1 MSSAAS
7 GTAVIAVWSELWAGH
22 GPEDRAGLLLAAVD
36 ALGAYEVRAAKRA
49 YRRAIEQGLPEGF
62 ALRGRVFHGPAS
74 DLAVQGER
82 LVPADGGRQALL
94 ELHRSVLERA
104 VDGPDG
110 DGVAYFWQ
118 IAAPYRLGP
127 GDSRLYATWRSITG
141 DQAPE
146 ATVRAALDRWGRD
159 HCDVLHATGRYD
171 FPTLR
176 RAVEGDSAP
185 TPPWS
190 TSSPGTTGTRW
201 PPSCLAASPWTA
213 TNCAGPTPPSTPTS
227 AARSTAS
234 TWTPSSP
241 PPRPRPAT

>member
-1 MSSAAS
+1 MSQECA
-7 GTAVIAVWSELWAGH
+7 T
-22 GPEDRAGLLLAAVD
+22 
-36 ALGAYEVRAAKRA
+36 
-49 YRRAIEQGLPEGF
+49 RRY
-62 ALRGRVFHGPAS
+62 GPAS
-74 DLAVQGER
+74 DLAVQGEC

-94 ELHRSVLERA
+94 ELHRGVLERA

-110 DGVAYFWQ
+110 DGAAYFWQ

-127 GDSRLYATWRSITG
+127 GGSRLYATWRSITG

-146 ATVRAALDRWGRD
+146 VTVGAAPDRWVRD
-159 HCDVLHATGRYD
+159 HCDALHATGRYD

-176 RAVEGDSAP
+176 CSLVQGDFGADTTVVDLVSQHYRDAVAAVLPRGFALDGDELRGP
-185 TPPWS
+185 H
-190 TSSPGTTGTRW
+190 
-201 PPSCLAASPWTA
+201 
-213 TNCAGPTPPSTPTS
+213 PTPPSTPTS